1 MNGTLTANSDVELLR
16 RAVNYTLSS
25 VDAVRPDLL
34 SRPTPCSE
42 WDLQMLLEH
51 ANESIAAL
59 HEGLDSGRVA
69 MFPTMAYDIAAD
81 PVSDF
86 RARVTRLVDEWTASD
101 PADRVAIADRVIP
114 LSLAAGVAAVE
125 IAVHGWDIAQASGHT
140 RPIPADL
147 AEDLLAIS
155 ALLLSDGNRYP
166 LFGPP
171 LRPRVPASRSDELLA
186 FLGRPASVT
195 LKPGP
200 NRTDTRS

>member
-1 MNGTLTANSDVELLR
+1 MTGALTANSDVELLQ

-25 VDAVRPDLL
+25 VDTVTPDLL

-42 WDLQMLLEH
+42 WDLHMLLEH

-59 HEGLDSGRVA
+59 HEGLDRGRVA
-69 MFPTMAYDIAAD
+69 MFPTFTYDIAAD
-81 PVSDF
+81 PVSVF
-86 RARVTRLVDEWTASD
+86 RDSVTRLVDEWTASD
-101 PADRVAIADRVIP
+101 PVHRVAIADRVIP

-125 IAVHGWDIAQASGHT
+125 IAVHGWDIAQASGHP

-171 LRPRVPASRSDELLA
+171 LRPPVAASPSDELLA
-186 FLGRPASVT
+186 FLGRPDSVT
-195 LKPGP
+195 PKPAP
-200 NRTDTRS
+200 TRTDTRS